1 LITNLQKSIFEKF
14 ITDSFLEK
22 FNTAAILSKNTQS
35 IIPVFKQFI
44 DEIINIYKQIRYDQL
59 SILNVI
65 DKSKIEQILNNETK
79 YHILL
84 FTKEVLNAKEN
95 NSSLFNNLSEKENI
109 FELIYSNH
117 DKIQSFIENLKQKI
131 NTIVNE
137 GRSELTDIYLK
148 EAFDV
153 IELFNEIKN
162 INNIA
167 ADYEILLKNI
177 NENKITSIYSLLNQF
192 KEVIQNSYIKI
203 VESSVSKE
211 KEKNDILEKH
221 SIITFGS
228 SSLSETITDYITDQ
242 YDILPTGLRFIDDV
256 MGGLESENTY
266 MFCAPSN
273 HGKSLMLIDIGK
285 SVIKTNINEFDKND
299 VILHITLEDNKVKLS
314 RRIFTIFGNY
324 PPRIIKKLYYTINKK
339 YRYLLKT
346 QPNNSE
352 LINYFKS
359 YINTIFHNLE
369 VDSIKSITKDKVL
382 YMIQD
387 QSDGN
392 YSSSNLLNTLT
403 ILKLK
408 GYRVRLILLD
418 YIDLMTSSKKLDKEY
433 DEHGQIVKDLRSI
446 AKEYHVPIVSVT
458 QLKRETENPKVPLT
472 NTTMGDS
479 YKKVRF
485 SDYIFMLRQLYDF
498 SIDEILNYYPINKYT
513 TPEEY
518 NNLIE
523 QILPA
528 EYAITKVKDSDKT
541 LSNNDKKYLLFS
553 KFNLRFYDNVEE
565 LYNDYK
571 ISIEKQHLIE
581 SYINNIYNFES
592 TYKQLLFSNQI
603 NSNLANNNAII

>member
-1 LITNLQKSIFEKF
+1 MITDLQKSIFEKF

-22 FNTAAILSKNTQS
+22 LNTVTILNKNTQS
-35 IIPVFKQFI
+35 VIPVFKQFI
-44 DEIINIYKQIRYDQL
+44 NEIIDIYRQIRYEQL
-59 SILNVI
+59 SNLNVI
-65 DKSKIEQILNNETK
+65 DKSKVEQILNNETK

-84 FTKEVLNAKEN
+84 FTKEILNAKES
-95 NSSLFNNLSEKENI
+95 NSALFNNLSEKDNI
-109 FELIYSNH
+109 FELIYSNSE
-117 DKIQSFIENLKQKI
+117 KIQTFINNLKQKI
-131 NTIVNE
+131 STITNE
-137 GRSELTDIYLK
+137 GRSDLIDIYLK
-148 EAFDV
+148 EIFDV

-167 ADYEILLKNI
+167 ADYEILLKSI

-211 KEKNDILEKH
+211 KSKNDILEKH
-221 SIITFGS
+221 SIITFGAS
-228 SSLSETITDYITDQ
+228 TLSETITDYITDQ
-242 YDILPTGLRFIDDV
+242 YDILPTGLKFIDDI

-266 MFCAPSN
+266 ILCAPSN

-285 SVIKTNINEFDKND
+285 SVIKTNIDDFDEKD

-324 PPRIIKKLYYTINKK
+324 PPRAIKKLYYTINKK

-346 QPNNSE
+346 QSNNSE
-352 LINYFKS
+352 IISYFKS
-359 YINTIFHNLE
+359 YVNTIFHNIE

-392 YSSSNLLNTLT
+392 YTSSNLLNTLT

-418 YIDLMTSSKKLDKEY
+418 YVDLMSSSKRLDKEY
-433 DEHGQIVKDLRSI
+433 DEHGQIIKDLRSI
-446 AKEYHVPIVSVT
+446 AKEYHIPIVSVT
-458 QLKRETENPKVPLT
+458 QLKRETENPKVPLS
-472 NTTMGDS
+472 NTAIGDS

-498 SIDEILNYYPINKYT
+498 NIEDILEYYPINKYT

-518 NNLIE
+518 NDLIN

-541 LSNNDKKYLLFS
+541 LSSNDKKYLLFS
-553 KFNLRFYDNVEE
+553 KFNLRFYDNIEE

-571 ISIEKQHLIE
+571 ISIEKQQLIE
-581 SYINNIYNFES
+581 SYIHNVYNFE
-592 TYKQLLFSNQI
+592 TAYKQLLSTEQIKSNS
-603 NSNLANNNAII
+603 SNNTII

>member
-1 LITNLQKSIFEKF
+1 LITDLQKSIFEKF

-22 FNTAAILSKNTQS
+22 LNTVTILNKNTQS
-35 IIPVFKQFI
+35 VIPVFKQFI
-44 DEIINIYKQIRYDQL
+44 NEIIDIYRQIRYEQL
-59 SILNVI
+59 SNLNVI
-65 DKSKIEQILNNETK
+65 DKSKVEQILNNETK

-84 FTKEVLNAKEN
+84 FTKEILNAKES
-95 NSSLFNNLSEKENI
+95 NSALFNNLSEKDNI
-109 FELIYSNH
+109 FELIYSNSE
-117 DKIQSFIENLKQKI
+117 KIQTFINNLKQKI
-131 NTIVNE
+131 STITNE
-137 GRSELTDIYLK
+137 GRSDLIDIYLK
-148 EAFDV
+148 EIFDV

-167 ADYEILLKNI
+167 ADYEILLKSI

-211 KEKNDILEKH
+211 KSKNDILEKH
-221 SIITFGS
+221 SIITFGAS
-228 SSLSETITDYITDQ
+228 TLSETITDYITDQ
-242 YDILPTGLRFIDDV
+242 YDILPTGLKFIDDI

-266 MFCAPSN
+266 ILCAPSN

-285 SVIKTNINEFDKND
+285 SVIKTNIDDFDEKD

-324 PPRIIKKLYYTINKK
+324 PPRAIKKLYYTINKK

-346 QPNNSE
+346 QSNNSE
-352 LINYFKS
+352 IISYFKS
-359 YINTIFHNLE
+359 YVNTIFHNIE

-392 YSSSNLLNTLT
+392 YTSSNLLNTLT

-418 YIDLMTSSKKLDKEY
+418 YVDLMSSSKRLDKEY
-433 DEHGQIVKDLRSI
+433 DEHGQIIKDLRSI
-446 AKEYHVPIVSVT
+446 AKEYHIPIVSVT
-458 QLKRETENPKVPLT
+458 QLKRETENPKVPLS
-472 NTTMGDS
+472 NTAIGDS

-498 SIDEILNYYPINKYT
+498 NIEDILEYYPINKYT

-518 NNLIE
+518 NDLIN

-541 LSNNDKKYLLFS
+541 LSSNDKKYLLFS
-553 KFNLRFYDNVEE
+553 KFNLRFYDNIEE

-571 ISIEKQHLIE
+571 ISIEKQQLIE
-581 SYINNIYNFES
+581 SYIHNVYNFE
-592 TYKQLLFSNQI
+592 TAYKQLLSTEQIKSNS
-603 NSNLANNNAII
+603 SNNTII